1 MKGYKAFNKDLTCR
15 GMQYEVGKTFE
26 MEEEPICCK
35 QGFHFCENIADV
47 YRYYDTSDDTRIC
60 EVEAIGEI
68 VTDDNIKYCTNKI
81 KIVREITDDYIKKCN
96 INKTSTGY
104 FNSGKYNSGNCNSG
118 DYNSGKYNSGNY
130 NSGKYNSGKY
140 NSGKYNSGWYNSGN
154 YNSGWYNSGDY
165 NSGKYNSGN
174 YNSGKY
180 NSGWYNSGDYNSG
193 CFNTEKKPKIKMFD
207 KESNWTF
214 DDWYNSEAK
223 RIISNCP
230 HKHLVFIS
238 GKMSEE
244 EKERHPEYK
253 TIGGYLKVIEVT
265 KEDKQKW
272 WDNLSQE
279 DKEECF
285 NLPNFDTDKFCECL
299 GIEHI

>member
-26 MEEEPICCK
+26 MKESPVCCK

-47 YRYYDTSDDTRIC
+47 YKYYETSDDTRIC

-104 FNSGKYNSGNCNSG
+104 FNSG
-118 DYNSGKYNSGNY
+118 DYNSG
-130 NSGKYNSGKY
+130 
-140 NSGKYNSGWYNSGN
+140 
-154 YNSGWYNSGDY
+154 D
-165 NSGKYNSGN
+165 
-174 YNSGKY
+174 Y

-272 WDNLSQE
+272 WDNLSQK

-285 NLPNFDTDKFCECL
+285 NLPNFDADKFCECL